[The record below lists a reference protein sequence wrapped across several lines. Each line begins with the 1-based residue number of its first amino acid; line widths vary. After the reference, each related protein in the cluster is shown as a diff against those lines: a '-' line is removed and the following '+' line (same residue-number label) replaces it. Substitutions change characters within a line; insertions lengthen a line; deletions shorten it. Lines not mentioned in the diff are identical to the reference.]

1 MPLSSF
7 ASYLPQPERYDE
19 VFGMDGRPRPHWK
32 RLAEAAARASRAEL
46 SRRAGT
52 IRHAV
57 DQDGVTYNIYADPKG
72 ADRPWEVDLLPLIIS
87 TEEWRFLAKAVQQR
101 ARLLNAVLA
110 DLYGAGRLLAEGL
123 LPPAI
128 IQGHHNYLWP
138 CRGLEPPGGT
148 FLNLYGCDLA
158 RSPDGRWWVIADRTQ
173 GPSGAGYAV
182 QNRLIVTPM
191 YGRLFR
197 SLGVQ
202 RLAGFFRTLQQRLA
216 ALAPTDGEAPL
227 IALLTPGP
235 YNETY
240 FEQVFLARY
249 LGFALVEGSDL
260 TIRDNRVYLKTLEG
274 LKRVHVLL
282 RRLDDEYCD
291 PLALRTDSAL
301 GVPGLLGAVRAGNVA
316 IANALGSGVLETPA
330 LPGFLPAICQTLLG
344 EPLELPSIATWW
356 CGEAPALEHAIKHL
370 PELVIKPAFPSMK
383 LEPTFGHV
391 LDGAGREAMV
401 ERIRAT
407 PHAFVAQEWV
417 RLSQAPTW
425 SSERERFEPRVVGL
439 RLYAVATAT
448 GYDVMPG
455 GLARVSPETSTEVI
469 SMQRGGSSKD
479 TWVLDGAATV
489 YQSLLQPRLTAR
501 DIVHSGFYSPSRAVE
516 NLFWMGRYAERVESV
531 GRLLR
536 ATALRLVES
545 DPSNSAGVE
554 VLTALCESAR
564 LGEMSPAATTP
575 SSTRKKAKKTVN
587 GGDDWLLAAVGDPRV
602 ANGVPANTARLLYCA
617 TQLRDRISLD
627 NWHTVQRLAH
637 AHEPAPKDIEAALT
651 IIDQVLPACTA
662 LAGYAFDDMTRDDA
676 WRFLATG
683 RRLERM
689 AFLASVVAQVLAR
702 PEEEREAALGA
713 LLEIGNIIITYRA
726 RYQRQPELLPV
737 VDLLVKDESNP
748 HAVCFQLA
756 LLSREVHEFEARL
769 GFRPINNPLPLLHS
783 LRLFDLAEFDNH
795 RLSHGEPER
804 FGESLA
810 TMLRACERL
819 AHGLSDEL
827 SQRFFVHA
835 GERPQASVAA

>member
-1 MPLSSF
+1 MATSSF
-7 ASYLPQPERYDE
+7 ANYLSQPERYDE
-19 VFGMDGRPRPHWK
+19 VFGTDGRPRPHWK

-57 DQDGVTYNIYADPKG
+57 EQDGVTYNIYADPKG

-87 TEEWRFLAKAVQQR
+87 TEEWRLLAKAVKQR
-101 ARLLNAVLA
+101 ACLLNAVLA
-110 DLYGAGRLLAEGL
+110 DLYGPGRLLAEGL

-128 IQGHHNYLWP
+128 IHGHHSYLWP
-138 CRGLEPPGGT
+138 CRGFEPPGGT

-158 RSPDGRWWVIADRTQ
+158 RSPDGRWWIIADRTQ

-191 YGRLFR
+191 YGQLFR

-240 FEQVFLARY
+240 FEHVFLARY

-260 TIRDNRVYLKTLEG
+260 TVRDNRVYLKTLEG

-291 PLALRTDSAL
+291 PSVLRTDSTL
-301 GVPGLLGAVRAGNVA
+301 GVPGLLGAARAGNVT

-330 LPGFLPAICQTLLG
+330 LPGFLPAICQRLLG

-356 CGEAPALEHAIKHL
+356 CGEAPALEHAISRL

-391 LDGAGREAMV
+391 LDSAGREAMV
-401 ERIRAT
+401 ERMRAT

-425 SSERERFEPRVVGL
+425 SSEGERFEPRVVGL
-439 RLYAVATAT
+439 RLYAVAAAT
-448 GYDVMPG
+448 GYEVMPG
-455 GLARVSPETSTEVI
+455 GLARVSPETGTEVI

-479 TWVLDGAATV
+479 TWVLDGTATV
-489 YQSLLQPRLTAR
+489 YESLLQPRLTAR
-501 DIVHSGFYSPSRAVE
+501 DIVRGGFYSPSRAVE
-516 NLFWMGRYAERVESV
+516 NLFWMGRYAERVELV
-531 GRLLR
+531 ARLLR

-545 DPSNSAGVE
+545 DPSTSAGLE

-564 LGEMSPAATTP
+564 LREMSPAAEKR
-575 SSTRKKAKKTVN
+575 SSTRKAAKKAVN
-587 GGDDWLLAAVGDPRV
+587 GGDDWLLAAVGNPQV
-602 ANGVPANTARLLYCA
+602 VNGLPANTARLLYCA

-637 AHEPAPKDIEAALT
+637 AHEPVSHDLEAAL
-651 IIDQVLPACTA
+651 IILDRVLPACTA

-676 WRFLATG
+676 WRFLVTG

-689 AFLASVVAQVLAR
+689 GLIASVVAQVLAR

-737 VDLLVKDESNP
+737 LDLLVKDESNP

-756 LLSREVHEFEARL
+756 LVSGEVKEFQARL
-769 GFRPINNPLPLLHS
+769 GFRPTNDPRPLVES
-783 LRLFDLAEFDNH
+783 LRAFDLAELDNL
-795 RLSHGEPER
+795 RLSHGEPAR
-804 FGESLA
+804 FGETLA
-810 TMLRACERL
+810 TLLRACERFTYE
-819 AHGLSDEL
+819 LSDEL